1 MSAFARR
8 PLTAIRSTISTAISS
23 AMSTAMAGGV
33 ACVVLALLLAGCD
46 FTSRTPLVSLAD
58 AAWPLAP
65 GAYLATTAAG
75 DFGPADTSENPKPA
89 TLARE
94 TDGYVLSIAEEE
106 APVQFLLYRASPSV
120 YIMQAQQPSGLWTYG
135 VVKRAGAGAQLYPL
149 SCNQFTRAELA
160 RFNASWETQEA
171 RPDAQGASE
180 ACVFTALDGVVA
192 AAFALLNREMAPA
205 LKLSPATP

>member
-1 MSAFARR
+1 MSALSRR
-8 PLTAIRSTISTAISS
+8 PVAATRTALPGRI
-23 AMSTAMAGGV
+23 AGILLG
-33 ACVVLALLLAGCD
+33 LLLAGCD

-65 GAYLATTAAG
+65 GAYVATTGAG
-75 DFGPADTSENPKPA
+75 DFGPADTNEDPKPA

-94 TDGYVLSIAEEE
+94 KDGYVLSMAEEE
-106 APVQFLLYRASPSV
+106 APVRFLLYRASPSV

-160 RFNASWETQEA
+160 RFNASWEKEDA
-171 RPDAQGASE
+171 RPDAEDASQ
-180 ACVFTALDGVVA
+180 ACMFTSLDGVVA

-205 LKLSPATP
+205 LKLAPATP